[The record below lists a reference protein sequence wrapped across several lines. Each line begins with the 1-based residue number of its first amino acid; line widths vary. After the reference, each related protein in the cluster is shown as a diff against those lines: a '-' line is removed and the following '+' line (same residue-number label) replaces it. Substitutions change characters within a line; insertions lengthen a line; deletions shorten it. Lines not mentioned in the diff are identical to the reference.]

1 MPFFGLAK
9 SVGFCGIPWHS
20 PWRVCWGIPQAIK
33 EIESSVM
40 ALLEREGLGTFMDK
54 KAIRL
59 VTGWP
64 QNWSTW
70 MMINRKSNGL
80 GCILGNHA
88 SAARGWKEKTFR
100 GWIPLHAFWCS
111 DSLKF
116 WKAQHMS
123 KHQTAPKS
131 PKACN
136 RGGPYGPYGGG
147 PWYDISG
154 CTPQDCIAAA
164 HQPGFDRSNRESPWV
179 GVEYR
184 VSVLADLWYICGE
197 RYRWT
202 YRHSVGCSRSSW
214 LGIQISKLVLELFS
228 QKDLILIQIQ
238 TLRLTFGFFTKQAL
252 SFGIKFRDS
261 KFAATMLW
269 TPEGIRGCCRQTD
282 QFKHGGFNVPFLE
295 IALRCLSK
303 HERKESLETETF
315 AVTSSTPAH
324 LEVSNISSSRL

>member
-1 MPFFGLAK
+1 MAF
-9 SVGFCGIPWHS
+9 
-20 PWRVCWGIPQAIK
+20 CWGIPQAIK

-80 GCILGNHA
+80 GCILGNHHA
-88 SAARGWKEKTFR
+88 NAARGWKEKTFR

-197 RYRWT
+197 RYRRT

-261 KFAATMLW
+261 KFAATSCELPKGFVDAADKQINSSMEGSTSLFSKLLW
-269 TPEGIRGCCRQTD
+269 DVCPNMSARSHSRRKHLLSQVLLPRIWKFRTFPVLACRPPD
-282 QFKHGGFNVPFLE
+282 RH
-295 IALRCLSK
+295 
-303 HERKESLETETF
+303 
-315 AVTSSTPAH
+315 
-324 LEVSNISSSRL
+324 SR

>member
-147 PWYDISG
+147 SLIWYFRLHTSRLHSS
-154 CTPQDCIAAA
+154 CPPTRFWSLK
-164 HQPGFDRSNRESPWV
+164 PGKPVSWRWV
-179 GVEYR
+179 QS
-184 VSVLADLWYICGE
+184 VSASWPVIYLW
-197 RYRWT
+197 WT
-202 YRHSVGCSRSSW
+202 V
-214 LGIQISKLVLELFS
+214 
-228 QKDLILIQIQ
+228 Q
-238 TLRLTFGFFTKQAL
+238 TNVQAL
-252 SFGIKFRDS
+252 SWLLKEQLTWDSDFQACFGALFS
-261 KFAATMLW
+261 KRLDFD
-269 TPEGIRGCCRQTD
+269 TD
-282 QFKHGGFNVPFLE
+282 TDLAPYIWFL
-295 IALRCLSK
+295 
-303 HERKESLETETF
+303 HQ
-315 AVTSSTPAH
+315 TSSQFWNQ
-324 LEVSNISSSRL
+324 V